1 MTKINMEAL
10 RKLESEYPDLKG
22 LPRNDP
28 RLVALREPL
37 ELDEIESH
45 RWPNTVRINKVID
58 QYLQL
63 AVKNNWTKAEML
75 YWLNKSGPLRT
86 HLTNSQIETRQS
98 YTGVKLKTN
107 VIKFD
112 HNDQEHIDRII
123 LNGKRYNKS
132 FDQIAMNIN
141 DLGYGAFVDAPY
153 VNRRYHN
160 LIPKH
165 EIKPELTSKEKR
177 IIDVQIEIAMN
188 TEMSIN
194 DLVQYLNKM
203 PKIKHEV
210 TRDVVAKRAKRMHIK
225 LEGM

>member
-1 MTKINMEAL
+1 MTKIDMEAL

-45 RWPNTVRINKVID
+45 RRPNTVRINKVID

-112 HNDQEHIDRII
+112 HNDQEHVDRII

-132 FDQIAMNIN
+132 FDQIATMIN
-141 DLGYGAFVDAPY
+141 DLGYGTFVDAPY
-153 VNRRYHN
+153 VNHRYRK

-165 EIKPELTSKEKR
+165 EMKPELTGEEKR
-177 IIDVQIEIAMN
+177 IVDVQIEVAMN
-188 TEMSIN
+188 TEMSID

-210 TRDVVAKRAKRMHIK
+210 IRDVVIKRAKRMHIK